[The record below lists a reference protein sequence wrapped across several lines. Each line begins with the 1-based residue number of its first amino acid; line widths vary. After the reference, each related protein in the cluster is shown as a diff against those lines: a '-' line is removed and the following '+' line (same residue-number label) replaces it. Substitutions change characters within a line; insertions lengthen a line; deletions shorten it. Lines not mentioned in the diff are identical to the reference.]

1 MQTILVGLD
10 GSESAGAALEFAVEE
25 AALRGAALKV
35 VTAWELPTMEQ
46 PLKRSMPQTF
56 AGLQS
61 QAEVIVAEAV
71 ERVKELDP
79 DVPCEG
85 MALEGRPQT
94 VLLDE
99 AEGAVLA
106 VVGRRGQGG
115 LALLLMGSV
124 SRHVVD
130 HAPCPVVVV
139 PPLTR

>member
-106 VVGRRGQGG
+106 VVGRRGQSG